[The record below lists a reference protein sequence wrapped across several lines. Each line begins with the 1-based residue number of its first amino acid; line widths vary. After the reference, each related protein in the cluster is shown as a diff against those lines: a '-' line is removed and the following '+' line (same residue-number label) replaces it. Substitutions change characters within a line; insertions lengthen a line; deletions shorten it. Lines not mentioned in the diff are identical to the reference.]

1 MTAVA
6 AFYQLPAETL
16 PAIHAVENGR
26 AGIVRHNTNGSEDL
40 GAMQINT
47 LWLPQLSRGT
57 GLPTGRLRQALIQQD
72 CFNVAVAGA
81 ILRIYLHESG
91 DLAKAIGYYHSHTPA
106 LSEAYQARV
115 FSSSVFGLASFT
127 DPAAQPTGKAPAAS
141 ASPRQPAK
149 RWTYRRRIRH
159 DVSFGRVVR
168 AGGWY

>member
-6 AFYQLPAETL
+6 AFYQLPPQAL

-26 AGIVRHNTNGSEDL
+26 AGIVRRNRNGSEDL

-47 LWLPQLSRGT
+47 LWLPLLSRGT
-57 GLPTGRLRQALIQQD
+57 GLPIRRLRGALIQQE

-81 ILRIYLHESG
+81 ILRIYLHETG
-91 DLAKAIGYYHSHTPA
+91 ELPKAIGYYHSHTPA

-127 DPAAQPTGKAPAAS
+127 DSATHRADKDPASSPSPQILQPTAPNAPVGAS
-141 ASPRQPAK
+141 GP
-149 RWTYRRRIRH
+149 
-159 DVSFGRVVR
+159 
-168 AGGWY
+168 